1 MMSDKKKKPGKPEE
15 QKLSPATEKRIADLA
30 AIAAIEAY
38 RAEKEKERAAFKDK
52 RFNNTKLLLR
62 KYRGLSSYTS
72 NAIYETSQLLDDDT
86 EGILEAFGA
95 DLNEVRQVQSIRK
108 SVTITKVIMEHVSKM
123 LNCYRVQCESSSKP
137 EVKRRWRVIYQMF
150 LAEEPF
156 TAQEIANVE
165 HISLSMVYTV
175 VDTAC
180 EELSTLFFGLDLTS
194 M

>member
-1 MMSDKKKKPGKPEE
+1 MKDKKKRVEE
-15 QKLSPATEKRIADLA
+15 PKDPKLSPATVKRITDIA
-30 AIAAIEAY
+30 AVAAIEAY

-62 KYRGLSSYTS
+62 KYKGLEAYTS

-86 EGILEAFGA
+86 ESILEAFGT

-108 SVTITKVIMEHVSKM
+108 SVTVTKVIMEHCRVM
-123 LNCYRVQCESSSKP
+123 LDCYRRKCESSSKP
-137 EVKRRWRVIYQMF
+137 EIKRRWRVVYQMF

>member
-1 MMSDKKKKPGKPEE
+1 MSDKKKKPGSAEE
-15 QKLSPATEKRIADLA
+15 PKLSAATVKRITDLA
-30 AIAAIEAY
+30 AVAGIEAY

-52 RFNNTKLLLR
+52 RFCNTKLLLR
-62 KYRGLSSYTS
+62 KYKGLEAYTS

-86 EGILEAFGA
+86 EGIMEAFGA

-108 SVTITKVIMEHVSKM
+108 SVTITKVIMEHVRMM
-123 LNCYRVQCESSSKP
+123 LECYRLKCEGSARP
-137 EVKRRWRVIYQMF
+137 EVKRRWRVIYQMY
-150 LAEEPF
+150 LADETF

-175 VDTAC
+175 VDSAC
-180 EELSTLFFGLDLTS
+180 DDLSTLFFGLDLTN

>member
-1 MMSDKKKKPGKPEE
+1 MSDKKKKAGKQEE
-15 QKLSPATEKRIADLA
+15 PKLSSAVVKKITDLA
-30 AIAAIEAY
+30 TTAGIEAY

-62 KYRGLSSYTS
+62 KYRGLSAYTS
-72 NAIYETSQLLDDDT
+72 NAIYESSQLLDEDT

-95 DLNEVRQVQSIRK
+95 DMNEIRQVQSIRK
-108 SVTITKVIMEHVSKM
+108 SVAITKVIMEHVSKM
-123 LNCYRVQCESSSKP
+123 LECYRRQCEASSKP
-137 EVKRRWRVIYQMF
+137 EVNRRWRVVYQMF

-180 EELSTLFFGLDLTS
+180 DELSTLFFGLDLTS